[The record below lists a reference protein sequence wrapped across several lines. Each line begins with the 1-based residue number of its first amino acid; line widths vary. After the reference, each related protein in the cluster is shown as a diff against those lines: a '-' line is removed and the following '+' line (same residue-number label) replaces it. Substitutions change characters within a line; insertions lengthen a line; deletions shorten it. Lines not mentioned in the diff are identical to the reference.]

1 MSETNTKL
9 LQETSKT
16 YKDEMTY
23 RFQKRPLSRIVFYYL
38 DFNYNVD
45 SLPLLQLLRSAKMI
59 IDYVMRDL

>member
-45 SLPLLQLLRSAKMI
+45 FTFTATTEVSKN
-59 IDYVMRDL
+59 DY